1 MLKEADFIS
10 HNSRFR
16 DLQEQLKK
24 DERFNK
30 VDSERERS
38 ELFEDFV
45 MELEKAEKERLRN
58 ARHTFSKVLLVLT
71 LYRKYSR
78 VLTF

>member
-58 ARHTFSKVLLVLT
+58 ARHAFSKVLLVVT
-71 LYRKYSR
+71 LYRKYAR
-78 VLTF
+78 N

>member
-58 ARHTFSKVLLVLT
+58 TRHKFSKVLYT
-71 LYRKYSR
+71 I
-78 VLTF
+78 T

>member
-38 ELFEDFV
+38 ELVEDFV

-58 ARHTFSKVLLVLT
+58 TRHKFSKVLYT
-71 LYRKYSR
+71 I
-78 VLTF
+78 T